1 MDDLARR
8 ALIGLAKFQLVLAA
22 LLFLPAWSLSYRQ
35 GWICWALYFICSLVL
50 TLYFLRHEPAL
61 VERRMT
67 VGPTAEKE
75 TSQKRIQTAAS
86 VFVCAVFV
94 VSAVDHNFRWST
106 LPRSV
111 ELAGD
116 ALVVIG
122 FAVMFLAFRANA
134 FAAATVAVEA
144 EQKVVST
151 GLYALVR
158 HPMYSGALL
167 LFVGTPLALGS
178 WFGLVPA
185 ACLAATIV
193 WRLIDEEAYLARNLA
208 GYQDYR
214 GKVTSRLVPGLW

>member
-1 MDDLARR
+1 MDTLAKR

-61 VERRMT
+61 VERRLG

-75 TSQKRIQTAAS
+75 ASQKRIQAAAS

-94 VSAVDHNFRWST
+94 VSALDHNFGWST
-106 LPRSV
+106 LPRPV

-122 FAVMFLAFRANA
+122 FAVMFLVFRENA
-134 FAAATVAVEA
+134 FAAATVKVEA
-144 EQKVVST
+144 
-151 GLYALVR
+151 
-158 HPMYSGALL
+158 
-167 LFVGTPLALGS
+167 
-178 WFGLVPA
+178 
-185 ACLAATIV
+185 
-193 WRLIDEEAYLARNLA
+193 
-208 GYQDYR
+208 
-214 GKVTSRLVPGLW
+214 